1 MPTEL
6 EDVQK
11 QTAAANR
18 ILTDLGLAVGVTSAL
33 GHASMR
39 VPSEPNKFVVKGRE
53 YELDALSE
61 MQAGDM
67 VVCDTDRA
75 IEQFYHRPASLTGQ
89 RWRRI
94 M

>member
-33 GHASMR
+33 GHVSMSHPGVQKCAYLIR
-39 VPSEPNKFVVKGRE
+39 HDAVVTTPIGR
-53 YELDALSE
+53 ALV
-61 MQAGDM
+61 QQ
-67 VVCDTDRA
+67 CLC
-75 IEQFYHRPASLTGQ
+75 LTKRLLITGV
-89 RWRRI
+89 RGT
-94 M
+94 